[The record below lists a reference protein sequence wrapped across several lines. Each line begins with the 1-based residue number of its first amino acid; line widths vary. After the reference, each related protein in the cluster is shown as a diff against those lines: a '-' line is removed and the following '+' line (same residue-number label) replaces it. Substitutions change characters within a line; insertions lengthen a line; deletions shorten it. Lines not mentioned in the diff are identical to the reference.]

1 MEDTAMAVVKA
12 FQALRDGATPDQ
24 WDVLCA
30 CERMDALLTA
40 LGALEDAVP
49 PERPRRPQSIVTD
62 CDTGTPDPPAS

>member
-1 MEDTAMAVVKA
+1 MEDTAMSVVKA

-40 LGALEDAVP
+40 LGALEDAVDDLP
-49 PERPRRPQSIVTD
+49 
-62 CDTGTPDPPAS
+62 TP